1 MRLTSTLPSC
11 NVSPSLCAGDDN
23 DARDTKELSA
33 SIHRYKESIA
43 LLSRTVQEL
52 SQVTTNIT
60 EKCSLTHQ
68 CQEVNDTVEERV
80 VLEYQLDQLK
90 SIGTSDLSD

>member
-1 MRLTSTLPSC
+1 MPDS
-11 NVSPSLCAGDDN
+11 VGDDN

-52 SQVTTNIT
+52 SQVTVKHRTNVQ
-60 EKCSLTHQ
+60 H
-68 CQEVNDTVEERV
+68 
-80 VLEYQLDQLK
+80 
-90 SIGTSDLSD
+90 

>member
-1 MRLTSTLPSC
+1 MSSELDIMPDC
-11 NVSPSLCAGDDN
+11 VGEDN

-52 SQVTTNIT
+52 SQVRGYTQTSHSALILH
-60 EKCSLTHQ
+60 S
-68 CQEVNDTVEERV
+68 QEVNDTVEERV